1 MTTHDSNGIGRR
13 SFLKGTAAAGAAT
26 MVTGPMLSRVALG
39 QSRGGTLRAALLGFG
54 VVNSLDPQ
62 KAGLNSD
69 FWVLTTMFN
78 GLVKFGEGMKIVP
91 DLAESWTNP
100 NPTTFVFKLRKGVKF
115 HDGNEMTSDDVKFSL
130 DRVRSEQTKSPNRGK
145 FTAIDNVEAVDKYTV
160 RISTKT
166 PFVPLLTFLTNM
178 PTGSQIISRKAFE
191 KMGEEAFAKAP
202 VGTGAFKFKE
212 WKPGEKLS
220 FVAHKDYFEKGLPYL
235 DAVDIP
241 LIPEEPSGITAI
253 LGGQIDLASTAP
265 FADVPKLEKDPNIVV
280 RKTPGLNFRF
290 CALNLTKPPFND
302 VYLRRALSLATDRQ
316 GIVTAALFG
325 EGSPMWGS
333 IPPAISWA
341 FEKKPRE
348 LCVFNPERAK
358 AEFAKSNAKAGLE
371 AKVITWGSSW
381 WKRWT
386 EIFVAQ
392 VNQILGVKFS
402 VEVTEANTAFQR
414 FRTNDMEA
422 QCTGWIGR
430 AEADEYIGE
439 CFRTGAPRN
448 FNGYSNPEVDKL
460 IDASRQ
466 EFDQAK
472 RGELIKKAEDMVVEE
487 MPFIFTMNNNAHN
500 MWTKKVKGFVSLPS
514 QAFGSQFPPVSLG

>member
-1 MTTHDSNGIGRR
+1 MTKHDSNGIGRR
-13 SFLKGTAAAGAAT
+13 LFLKGSAAAGAAT
-26 MVTGPMLSRVALG
+26 VLTGSMLSRAALG
-39 QSRGGTLRAALLGFG
+39 QTRGGTLRAALLGFG
-54 VVNSLDPQ
+54 VVNTLDPQ

-69 FWVLTTMFN
+69 FWTLTTMFN

-100 NPTTFVFKLRKGVKF
+100 NPNTFIFKLHKGVKF
-115 HDGNEMTSDDVKFSL
+115 HDGNEMTSDDVKFTL
-130 DRVRSEQTKSPNRGK
+130 DRVRSEETKSPNRGK
-145 FTAIDNVEAVDKYTV
+145 FTVIDSVDAVDKYTV
-160 RISTKT
+160 KVTTKE
-166 PFVPLLTFLTNM
+166 PFVPLLTFFSNLT
-178 PTGSQIISRKAFE
+178 TGSQIISRKAFE
-191 KMGEEAFAKAP
+191 KMGAEAFGKAP

-212 WKPGEKLS
+212 WLPGDKIS
-220 FVAHKDYFEKGLPYL
+220 FVAHKQYFEKGLPYL

-241 LIPEEPSGITAI
+241 LIPEETSGITAI
-253 LGGQIDLASTAP
+253 LGGQIDIASTAP
-265 FADVPKLEKDPNIVV
+265 FADVPKLEQDPNIMVH
-280 RKTPGLNFRF
+280 KMPGLNFRF

-302 VYLRRALSLATDRQ
+302 VHLRRALSLGFDRQ
-316 GIVTAALFG
+316 AIVTAALLG
-325 EGSPMWGS
+325 EGSPMWGCT
-333 IPPAISWA
+333 PPAIAWA

-348 LCVFNPERAK
+348 LCVFNLERAK
-358 AEFAKSNAKAGLE
+358 AELAKSNAKPGLE
-371 AKVITWGSSW
+371 AKVITWGSGW

-392 VNQILGVKFS
+392 VNQNLGLKFS
-402 VEVTEANTAFQR
+402 IEVTEPNVAFSR
-414 FRTNDMEA
+414 FKANDMEA
-422 QCTGWIGR
+422 ECTGWIGR

-472 RGELIKKAEDMVVEE
+472 RGALIKKAEDMVVED
-487 MPFIFTMNNNAHN
+487 MPMIFTMNNNAHN
-500 MWTKKVKGFVSLPS
+500 MWNKKVKGFVAQPS